1 MTTEGPIQVAASA
14 DDAEENDGG
23 SAFNSTQSRIRF
35 SPGTTSQNTVRYN
48 GGFKFDSVDIA
59 GTATIDAV
67 DMEVFMVFSGDR
79 IRCFIRANDV
89 DDAAD
94 FSGDADVTTRV
105 NSAATSAAATW
116 TVVPAPSGF
125 RQSNTDDG
133 VDANAVIQEVIDRG
147 GWSSGN
153 NMVILLEGREEAW
166 YYCEARA
173 YDGNTAQAAKLTIDY
188 TVGGGG
194 PAVLASRRLLSGT
207 GR

>member
-23 SAFNSTQSRIRF
+23 SAFSSTRSLIQF
-35 SPGTTSQNTVRYN
+35 SPATSTSLRFN

-67 DMEVFMVFSGDR
+67 DMEVFMHYQGDR
-79 IRCFIRANDV
+79 IRCFIRANAV

-94 FSGDADVTTRV
+94 FSSDPDVTTRV
-105 NSAATSAAATW
+105 SSAATSASATW

-125 RQSNTDDG
+125 RLSNTNDG
-133 VDANAVIQEVIDRG
+133 VDATAVVQEVIDRG

-166 YYCEARA
+166 FYCECRTFDFGSATAAR
-173 YDGNTAQAAKLTIDY
+173 LTIDY
-188 TVGGGG
+188 TAGGGG